1 MPFLGS
7 KYAKMLLRLGLCPGP
22 RWGSLQRSSRPPSWI
37 KGGLLLRGG
46 GGEGKRKGREG
57 ERRGKGRGGE
67 RMGGEGKG
75 DVAPPFLKFLDPP
88 LKLFSKWP
96 PSAIFSMRKL
106 PFWSCDL
113 YLHAIFHV

>member
-7 KYAKMLLRLGLCPGP
+7 KYAKMLLRLGICPGP

-37 KGGLLLRGG
+37 KRGLLLRGG

-75 DVAPPFLKFLDPP
+75 DVAPPLSQIPGSAP
-88 LKLFSKWP
+88 E
-96 PSAIFSMRKL
+96 AIFKMATVRHLQYAKIAVL
-106 PFWSCDL
+106 
-113 YLHAIFHV
+113 VM